1 MTAQVEG
8 CELDVS
14 DSELLGCCSLLDVFS
29 GAVVDITYLDVRL
42 AGGSQ
47 LCRSVGIEL
56 ASDVSAHGGCAQ
68 AVAP

>member
-14 DSELLGCCSLLDVFS
+14 DSELLGCCTLLDVIPV
-29 GAVVDITYLDVRL
+29 AVERITYLDVRL

-47 LCRSVGIEL
+47 LCRSVGIKL
-56 ASDVSAHGGCAQ
+56 ASAVWVECAESGVSQ
-68 AVAP
+68 L